1 MRIASFNVI
10 ESGSPAECAT
20 TGRINMQKDNR
31 LDRFTPILSKT
42 TVQAIN

>member
-1 MRIASFNVI
+1 MASFNVI

-20 TGRINMQKDNR
+20 SGRNIMQKDNR

-42 TVQAIN
+42 TVQEIN